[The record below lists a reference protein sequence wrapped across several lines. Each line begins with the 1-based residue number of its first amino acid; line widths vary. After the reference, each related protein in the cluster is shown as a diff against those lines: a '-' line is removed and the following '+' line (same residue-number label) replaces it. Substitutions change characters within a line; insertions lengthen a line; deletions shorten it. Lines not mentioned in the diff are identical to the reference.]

1 MNVFIELIRVAL
13 GVQKN
18 LSQIPTEEE
27 WLAANDE
34 MIKQA
39 LWGICTYGMKLLP
52 DEQQPPKKLYS
63 NWVGITALLRQRNQQ
78 LNNMC
83 LKIERKLAHKKFSTC
98 VLKGQGVG
106 LYYGK
111 LAEFRQSG
119 DIDVWLWPQ
128 NEDGVIDASVG
139 RSERRRRILSF
150 VRSINRN
157 CKPVYH
163 NVAVMIKNEVVVE
176 FHFTPSW
183 FYSPIHNAR
192 LQRWM
197 ESKTQEQFANIE
209 TLTTGERICAATL
222 DFNRIHILLHI
233 YRHLFGEGIGL
244 RQVLDYYFVLRATD
258 EYDKAEYMR
267 IIRSFGAERFASALM
282 WIMKT
287 QFGLEDR
294 FLLCETNE
302 TEGKFLFSEMITA
315 GNFGHFDERIDRRH
329 YNGFVGTFFRRMR
342 RNLRFLSH
350 YPSEVLWC
358 PFWKVWHQ
366 LWLLT
371 NIKNI

>member
-1 MNVFIELIRVAL
+1 MNVFLELIRVAI

-18 LSQIPTEEE
+18 LSHTPTEQE
-27 WLAANDE
+27 WQAVNDE
-34 MIKQA
+34 IIKQA
-39 LWGICTYGMKLLP
+39 LLGVCTYGMKLLP
-52 DEQQPPKKLYS
+52 EEQRPPVHLYKK
-63 NWVGITALLRQRNQQ
+63 WVLLSAVIQQKNKQ
-78 LNNMC
+78 LNDLC
-83 LKIERKLAHKKFSTC
+83 LKIERKLADIQFSAC

-106 LYYGK
+106 IYYGN
-111 LAEFRQSG
+111 LAEFRMSG

-128 NEDGVIDASVG
+128 KEDGVIDATVG

-150 VRSINRN
+150 VWSKNRD

-163 NVAVMIKNEVVVE
+163 NVAVKVKNKVVVE

-183 FYSPIHNAR
+183 FFSPIHNAR
-192 LQRWM
+192 LQHWM
-197 ESKTQEQFANIE
+197 ESKALEQFANTA
-209 TLTTGERICAATL
+209 TLTTGERICATTL

-258 EYDKAEYMR
+258 QYDKAEYMR
-267 IIRSFGAERFASALM
+267 IVRSLGVGRFASAMM
-282 WIMKT
+282 WILKT

-302 TEGKFLFSEMITA
+302 TEGKFLFSEMIAA
-315 GNFGHFDERIDRRH
+315 GSFGHFDERIDRRR
-329 YNGFVGTFFRRMR
+329 YNGFVGTFFKRVR
-342 RNLRFLSH
+342 RNLRFIRH

-366 LWLLT
+366 LWLRT
-371 NIKNI
+371 I